1 MRAAAVLL
9 LILGVAGPALAAH
22 RHSRP
27 APCADIDWKA
37 AYYQH
42 HDTRPVRK
50 IVRCAV
56 RKWHVEGGVDKA
68 FSVFRCESGF
78 RPDAV
83 SPSGTYRGVA
93 QLGQWA
99 QRARSKLRPVWAISH
114 RWSNALA
121 NVIVAVRTVHLGSW
135 SPWSCA

>member
-1 MRAAAVLL
+1 VALVL
-9 LILGVAGPALAAH
+9 ALAAPAGAIL
-22 RHSRP
+22 RHTRP
-27 APCADIDWKA
+27 APCSEIAWKA

-42 HDTRPVRK
+42 HDTRPVRR

-56 RKWHVEGGVDKA
+56 RKWHVAGGVHKA

-78 RPDAV
+78 RPDAR
-83 SPSGTYRGVA
+83 SPSGSYLGVA

-99 QRARSKLRPVWAISH
+99 DRAREKLRPVWAIAH

-135 SPWSCA
+135 EPWTCAR